1 MSHSTAFHPNGN
13 PAAIRAIYE
22 SDRDRNTTAEDFE
35 RGEFLIVRTDRNIA
49 WAGRFYGESPK
60 GLFLSDARRLMPDL
74 VASMTISTVATEGVK
89 VPLPSAVPVVRVTG
103 VIEVMQPTD
112 QARESIEAAPVFRLE
127 RAENRYYV
135 EDPQSTFG
143 T

>member
-13 PAAIRAIYE
+13 PSAIRAIYE
-22 SDRDRNTTAEDFE
+22 ADRDRNTTPEDFE

-49 WAGRFYGESPK
+49 WAGWFHGESPK
-60 GLFLSDARRLMPDL
+60 GLFLANARRLMPYL
-74 VASMTISTVATEGVK
+74 VAAMTISTVATEGVK
-89 VPLPSAVPVVRVTG
+89 VPLPSAVPMVRVTG

-112 QARESIEAAPVFRLE
+112 LARATIEAAPVFRLE
-127 RAENRYYV
+127 RSENRYYV
-135 EDPQSTFG
+135 DDPQNTFG